1 MESSGWI
8 LLVII
13 ALNISPATVLEF
25 RLRKAERFFQS
36 IWNKKKIQSLIAKIW
51 FFKPQI
57 TTHNHA
63 SGFLTW
69 HLFRKYFSHSGMIQR
84 ITVHTIYQSMIRFH
98 GGFLTTEKYLFR
110 GNVKFWSININM
122 ERTKKTF
129 LNSIHLQQ
137 CLTFFSR

>member
-98 GGFLTTEKYLFR
+98 RFFSQRRNIYFAEMSNFGPLISIWKELKKPSWTLSIFN
-110 GNVKFWSININM
+110 NV
-122 ERTKKTF
+122 R
-129 LNSIHLQQ
+129 H
-137 CLTFFSR
+137 FFSR